1 MANNSIQAIDARR
14 KARGLPPLGSA
25 VSTSATPTADELKRL
40 KEGDAKRK
48 KAATKRKQESL
59 KAGDNTYQIVPFVG
73 STALGQCRVQRKRIR
88 TMLIPTFIDKAGE
101 LKSDASGKKVGDKV
115 KIKSKPIQVSYG
127 FKLKARKKAIKG
139 GRGGSTTQ
147 VQETAWIT
155 LSVPMDA
162 TFEDVIFWC
171 KTFGKVP
178 KLVRVGQHQVQLA
191 KMESAGANI

>member
-1 MANNSIQAIDARR
+1 MANNSIAAIDARR
-14 KARGLPPLGSA
+14 KARGLPPIGSA

-48 KAATKRKQESL
+48 QAATKRKRESL

-73 STALGQCRVQRKRIR
+73 STALGQCKVQRKRIR

-115 KIKSKPIQVSYG
+115 KFNSKPIQVSYG
-127 FKLKARKKAIKG
+127 FKLVARKKAIG
-139 GRGGSTTQ
+139 G
-147 VQETAWIT
+147 
-155 LSVPMDA
+155 SVPMDA